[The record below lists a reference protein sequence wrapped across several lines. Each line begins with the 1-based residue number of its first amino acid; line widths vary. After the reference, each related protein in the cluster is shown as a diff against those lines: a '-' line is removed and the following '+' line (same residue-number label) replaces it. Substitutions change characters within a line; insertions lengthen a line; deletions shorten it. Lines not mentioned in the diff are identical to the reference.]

1 MYVTRSEYRLRNE
14 TPNDLH
20 SSSLSLSLSLFLSP
34 PLSLARLTDL
44 HRSMSTQ
51 VKSSVTSNDE
61 EVGLGA
67 WPQGATEMKGGKKG
81 DILKLVRQ
89 LVCTVL
95 QILLYV

>member
-1 MYVTRSEYRLRNE
+1 MIF
-14 TPNDLH
+14 TPL
-20 SSSLSLSLSLFLSP
+20 LSLS
-34 PLSLARLTDL
+34 LSLARLTDL

-95 QILLYV
+95 QVLLYV

>member
-1 MYVTRSEYRLRNE
+1 MIF
-14 TPNDLH
+14 TPLL
-20 SSSLSLSLSLFLSP
+20 SLSLSLS
-34 PLSLARLTDL
+34 LSLARLTDL

-95 QILLYV
+95 QVLLYV

>member
-1 MYVTRSEYRLRNE
+1 MYVTRSEYRLRSE

-20 SSSLSLSLSLFLSP
+20 SSSLSLS
-34 PLSLARLTDL
+34 LSLARLTDL

-95 QILLYV
+95 QVLLYV